1 MRDAAEGKSAAPSS
15 GAQALTGG
23 PGAGEKAPMRA
34 SPILLLGGI
43 LLLVP
48 GSLRAAEDDAHGH
61 ASAPH
66 KVIVIDA
73 ARVSPSALTMS
84 PEDVLEFENF
94 ALNSMQ
100 VEFIEP
106 ADQAEKIRCHLVGGK
121 SNHGARAAWQLF
133 SWGPGHR
140 LTATIP
146 PGRFASVC
154 SLAPGQYAF
163 VARRAAPATGTP
175 PAATLGI
182 KGTITVQ

>member
-1 MRDAAEGKSAAPSS
+1 M
-15 GAQALTGG
+15 QASL
-23 PGAGEKAPMRA
+23 P
-34 SPILLLGGI
+34 LVLGTI

-48 GSLRAAEDDAHGH
+48 AGLRAAEDDARSH
-61 ASAPH
+61 AAAPH

-73 ARVSPSALTMS
+73 DRVSPSALTMS
-84 PEDVLEFENF
+84 PDDVLEFENF

-100 VEFIEP
+100 VVFLEP
-106 ADQAEKIRCHLVGGK
+106 ADQADKIRCHLVGEKAG
-121 SNHGARAAWQLF
+121 HAARASWQLF

-154 SLAPGQYAF
+154 SLAPGQYTF

-175 PAATLGI
+175 PAATLGM